1 MVGID
6 DLKVVSNLDNFVIL
20 SFSKNHLGQNGKED
34 VMGLNWPRGRN
45 SSSALDL
52 IERSGMRWL
61 KCPSP
66 AGGTGR
72 AAHMSGCPNLSAKI
86 MSRWAEAK

>member
-1 MVGID
+1 M
-6 DLKVVSNLDNFVIL
+6 IL
-20 SFSKNHLGQNGKED
+20 SFSKNHSDQDGKED
-34 VMGLNWPRGRN
+34 VMGPNWPGGRN
-45 SSSALDL
+45 SSSVSDL
-52 IERSGMRWL
+52 TERSGMCWL

-72 AAHMSGCPNLSAKI
+72 AALMLGCPNLSAKV